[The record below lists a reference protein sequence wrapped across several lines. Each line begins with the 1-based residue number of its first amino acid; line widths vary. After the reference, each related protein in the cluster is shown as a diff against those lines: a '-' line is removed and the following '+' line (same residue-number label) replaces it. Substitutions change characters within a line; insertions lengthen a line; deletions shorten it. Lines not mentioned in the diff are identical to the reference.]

1 VLLDKRPV
9 DDDHM
14 GFADHKTHSGE
25 PIQRKPFI
33 RSVLS
38 RRHAGNEMFRP
49 TSPEICVVSTT
60 ADATTATTRTVLIRS
75 SQRTGGIGGRECQIV
90 DPTPGSR

>member
-1 VLLDKRPV
+1 MMATWASPITKLTAVSLYN
-9 DDDHM
+9 
-14 GFADHKTHSGE
+14 GSHSFGL
-25 PIQRKPFI
+25 F
-33 RSVLS
+33 VS

-49 TSPEICVVSTT
+49 TSPEICVVWMT

-90 DPTPGSR
+90 DPTTGSR

>member
-1 VLLDKRPV
+1 
-9 DDDHM
+9 M
-14 GFADHKTHSGE
+14 MATWAS
-25 PIQRKPFI
+25 PITKLTAVSLYNGSHPFGLF
-33 RSVLS
+33 VS

-49 TSPEICVVSTT
+49 TSPEICVVWMT

-90 DPTPGSR
+90 DPTTGSR